1 MQTILFALTYTI
13 VTVSGTQFDTSSVTP
28 LHWFAIAMALVTAT
42 VHLILGLE
50 MLPHWMGIL
59 FLLSTGGF
67 VCAVLLFLANVQR
80 PLLYLIGIPYTGS
93 QIIFWL
99 LVDPGSTDLMLEA
112 IDKTAQVALVVILA
126 VLYRRES

>member
-1 MQTILFALTYTI
+1 
-13 VTVSGTQFDTSSVTP
+13 
-28 LHWFAIAMALVTAT
+28 MALVTAT

-67 VCAVLLFLANVQR
+67 VGAVLLFLANVQR